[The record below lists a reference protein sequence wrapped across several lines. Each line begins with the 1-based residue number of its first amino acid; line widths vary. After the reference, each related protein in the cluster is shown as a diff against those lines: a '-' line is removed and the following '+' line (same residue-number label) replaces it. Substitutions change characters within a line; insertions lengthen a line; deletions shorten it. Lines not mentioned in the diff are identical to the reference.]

1 MRNGLKR
8 AAAFALTILMLLT
21 LLPAALATES
31 VTTSDA
37 VVPGLSL
44 ADDVSPLAITGENT
58 VTVDETITL
67 TSDRG
72 YDYSSWHEWESSD
85 EDVAEVVRYSG
96 REAIIRGVSAG
107 TVTITH
113 RYRDVRGWTTEE
125 YTVTVVEQG
134 EEPDRDAAIYYL
146 KTPDSSPDLNASGN
160 WSISHIG
167 IGKVNTTGADWELS
181 PDKGEVENIK
191 SNVGSYIESMDRGMV
206 KQPDGSYK
214 LDRAIYADD
223 YEDIF
228 LAYKDRLEEEV
239 GGVQLDSVNDIEA
252 IYLIP
257 YKISRNN
264 GTDSSHPCDY
274 HIDCTINIVLR
285 DNLAYTARFYVVEP
299 GGKTTMV
306 DAQIYEWDDVVKETE
321 EAPTDESGTY
331 PETKVVDGITYVLD
345 YWYHENER
353 EQKVTWNYD
362 PTDEELQGDN
372 AVNFYAYYVPKEAPV
387 TVTKTVAGE
396 ETDESFAF
404 EYTITNPDGTT
415 VSDTFELNHGGEAE
429 ISVPNG
435 AKFEVTET
443 SADGYTTSYV
453 INNEDEPV
461 SGNKATIGS
470 VPVEGA
476 TIAFTNTRNTVDVTI
491 EKQVTGNMGDRSKGF
506 EFVLSGEDA
515 DGSILKFSG
524 SQGAGFKV
532 DPNGSEK
539 IQFTLKHGQY
549 VTLSGL
555 PLNAQL
561 TIKEENA
568 DGYNMSVLYPSGE
581 DGVRNEDMAATA
593 DGVIIPEVP
602 ITVYDGG
609 TITVTNNKE
618 AIPDTGIV
626 TDSLPYI
633 VILACVVAI
642 GAVVIVR
649 RRGRRDE

>member
-58 VTVDETITL
+58 VTVGEEITL

-72 YDYSSWHEWESSD
+72 YYTYRHAWESSD

-96 REAIIRGVSAG
+96 REAIIHGVSAG

-113 RYRDVRGWTTEE
+113 RYWDGRDWRTEE
-125 YTVTVVEQG
+125 CTVTVVEQG

-306 DAQIYEWDDVVKETE
+306 DAQIYEWDDVVKETG

-353 EQKVTWNYD
+353 EQKVTWDYD

-404 EYTITNPDGTT
+404 EYTIINPDGTT
-415 VSDTFELNHGGEAE
+415 ASGTFSLQDEGSRA

-435 AKFEVTET
+435 AKFEVIET
-443 SADGYTTSYV
+443 NAEGYTTSYV
-453 INNEDEPV
+453 INNEGEPV

-470 VPVEGA
+470 VSVEGE

-491 EKQVTGNMGDRSKGF
+491 EKQVTGNMGDRSKDF

-515 DGSILKFSG
+515 DGNTLKFSG
-524 SQGAGFKV
+524 SQSGGFTV
-532 DPNGSEK
+532 APNGSEK

-581 DGVRNEDMAATA
+581 DGVRNEDIAATA

-609 TITVTNNKE
+609 TITVKNEKE

>member
-72 YDYSSWHEWESSD
+72 YDYSSRHEWESSD

-113 RYRDVRGWTTEE
+113 RYRNVWDWTTEE

-372 AVNFYAYYVPKEAPV
+372 AVNFYAYYVPKEASV

-491 EKQVTGNMGDRSKGF
+491 EKQVTGNMGDLTKGF
-506 EFVLSGEDA
+506 DFVLLGADA

-618 AIPDTGIV
+618 ARPDTGIV

>member
-1 MRNGLKR
+1 M
-8 AAAFALTILMLLT
+8 
-21 LLPAALATES
+21 
-31 VTTSDA
+31 
-37 VVPGLSL
+37 
-44 ADDVSPLAITGENT
+44 
-58 VTVDETITL
+58 
-67 TSDRG
+67 
-72 YDYSSWHEWESSD
+72 
-85 EDVAEVVRYSG
+85 
-96 REAIIRGVSAG
+96 
-107 TVTITH
+107 
-113 RYRDVRGWTTEE
+113 
-125 YTVTVVEQG
+125 TVVEQG

-372 AVNFYAYYVPKEAPV
+372 AVNFYAYYVPKEASV

-491 EKQVTGNMGDRSKGF
+491 EKQVTGNMGDLTKGF
-506 EFVLSGEDA
+506 DFVLLGADA

-618 AIPDTGIV
+618 ARPDTGIV